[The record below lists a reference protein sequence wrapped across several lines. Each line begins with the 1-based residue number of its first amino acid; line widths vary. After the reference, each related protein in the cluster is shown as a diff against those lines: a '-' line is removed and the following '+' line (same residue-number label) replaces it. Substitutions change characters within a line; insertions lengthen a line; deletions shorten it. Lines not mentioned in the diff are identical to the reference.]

1 LALSGSGENTEMAER
16 KRPEASART
25 GMEPPLD
32 LRRAPGH
39 GGVDAEQRRIGAVGN
54 GPSLTA
60 FATTPDLTSARSQWD
75 GILCEQYRLSGYT
88 NAGKTYLNHHL
99 CTHMAG
105 PTPAY
110 WYENGRKHNAFL
122 KPGGAHLASAGSATP
137 AGGCEQ
143 TFELFVVELSPGIF
157 TRVLQEDAP
166 PTVEL
171 RNQTS
176 VRDAQ
181 IFSLAAALQME
192 ISAGCPSGRLY
203 AELLGASLTAYLA
216 RHYCVWPAKEREVK
230 GGMPAHRLRQTIE
243 YIEAN
248 LTGDLRLEEMAEN
261 VQMSPYTFGRLFT
274 KTTGLTPHQYVLRA
288 RIKEA
293 KRLLCEG
300 KSAIA
305 DVSLQLG
312 FSDQSHFTRVF
323 HKITGITPRKFLL
336 GYWPQVLDAL
346 DEPRTP
352 STRNQWL
359 TKTST

>member
-1 LALSGSGENTEMAER
+1 MAAV
-16 KRPEASART
+16 KRASAHT
-25 GMEPPLD
+25 GTEPPLYP
-32 LRRAPGH
+32 RHAPGD
-39 GGVDAEQRRIGAVGN
+39 GGVGAEQRRIGAVGN
-54 GPSLTA
+54 GRSLTA
-60 FATTPDLTSARSQWD
+60 FATTPYLTSAPSHWD

-99 CTHMAG
+99 CIHMAG
-105 PTPAY
+105 ATPAY

-122 KPGGAHLASAGSATP
+122 KPGGVHLASAGSATP

-143 TFELFVVELSPGIF
+143 NFDLFVIELSPGIF

-171 RNQTS
+171 RDRTA

-181 IFSLAAALQME
+181 IFSLGAALQME
-192 ISAGCPSGRLY
+192 LSSGCPSGRLY

-216 RHYCVWPAKEREVK
+216 RHYCVWPAKVREAK
-230 GGMPAHRLRQTIE
+230 AGMPAHRLRRTID
-243 YIEAN
+243 YIETN

-261 VQMSPYTFGRLFT
+261 AQMSPYTFSRLFT
-274 KTTGLTPHQYVLRA
+274 QAAGLTPHQYVLRA

-293 KRLLCEG
+293 KRMLREG
-300 KSAIA
+300 KASIA

-323 HKITGITPRKFLL
+323 HKITGVTPRQFTR
-336 GYWPQVLDAL
+336 GYWPQIPEAF
-346 DEPRTP
+346 EPGAP
-352 STRNQWL
+352 SSRNQRIS
-359 TKTST
+359 KTST